1 MHACGACVLLALRA
15 VRNRPDRSQRLGK
28 IDAHQDGRPAAT
40 ICARCDTLRREA
52 AGRLALTSCARRM
65 TFLTLPGTSGAT
77 RSRISRMLIAFPSE
91 TMSRDAIFD
100 SCRRFLTALLCASGH
115 VLRPALGQ
123 HACFLVGV
131 LIEQARIDVQPPC
144 CFQHADDPRKMAH
157 RRQSRAN
164 LLPVVHPR

>member
-1 MHACGACVLLALRA
+1 M
-15 VRNRPDRSQRLGK
+15 K
-28 IDAHQDGRPAAT
+28 DGRSSRWSPGSYN
-40 ICARCDTLRREA
+40 LRKVRYASSGSRWKAGPGILRQANDFPHA
-52 AGRLALTSCARRM
+52 AGHFRCNALAD
-65 TFLTLPGTSGAT
+65 LPHVDCLSV
-77 RSRISRMLIAFPSE
+77 
-91 TMSRDAIFD
+91 RDDVAGCLFD

-157 RRQSRAN
+157 RRQFRAN